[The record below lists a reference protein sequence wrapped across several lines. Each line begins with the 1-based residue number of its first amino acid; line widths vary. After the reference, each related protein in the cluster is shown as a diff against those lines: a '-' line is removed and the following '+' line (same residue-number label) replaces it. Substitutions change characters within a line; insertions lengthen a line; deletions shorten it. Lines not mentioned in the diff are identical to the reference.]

1 MLKETNTLEIILN
14 LQTFRLCLTDCG
26 EGNDNPLQ
34 YSCLK
39 IPWTEEPGRLQSMGS
54 LRVNMTEQLH
64 FHFSLSCIGEG
75 NGNPP
80 QYSCLKIPW
89 TEEPGGLQL
98 MASQR
103 VGRDLARAH
112 TRTHTHRDRETQR
125 EREGRNTHPKRKD
138 MSVLPNEVK
147 RQFNHLYGAV
157 RLGLCSSL
165 AKCLTSFPSSD
176 LF

>member
-1 MLKETNTLEIILN
+1 MWESTQKSSLFKTGA
-14 LQTFRLCLTDCG
+14 RLPRWHS
-26 EGNDNPLQ
+26 GNESACQ
-34 YSCLK
+34 CRRCKKY
-39 IPWTEEPGRLQSMGS
+39 R
-54 LRVNMTEQLH
+54 
-64 FHFSLSCIGEG
+64 FHLWGG

-138 MSVLPNEVK
+138 MIVLPNEVK